1 VTTTRSCARS
11 VWSGASDGAQ
21 RRESA
26 PAAAR
31 WLVGY
36 APAVGLAA
44 ASKNKSNKDTAM
56 LKTLGALCALLMT
69 FAVQAQD
76 AGTLKKIR
84 DSKTI
89 TLGYRVDSPP
99 FSFTGPDGQPA
110 GYSVDLCKRVHAGV
124 ERGLGAGSIAIKWV
138 PVTAAN
144 RFDQVTSGAVDLEC
158 GNTTITL
165 SRQERV
171 DFSNM
176 TFIDGGAVLV
186 LAESKLG
193 RLSDLAGKS
202 IGVKAGTTTEQ
213 NLKAALKD
221 RLIDARV
228 VIVKDDVEAL
238 AALNEKRI
246 DGYAADR
253 IVLAG
258 QVIRARSDIKY
269 TMIQDDFS
277 IEPYG
282 LMMRRDPAFRLAVN
296 RAISQTY
303 RSGAIA
309 EIFDRWLAPLGK
321 PGPLLSAMYYLNTTP
336 E

>member
-1 VTTTRSCARS
+1 
-11 VWSGASDGAQ
+11 
-21 RRESA
+21 
-26 PAAAR
+26 
-31 WLVGY
+31 
-36 APAVGLAA
+36 
-44 ASKNKSNKDTAM
+44 M
-56 LKTLGALCALLMT
+56 LKILGALCALLMT

-76 AGTLKKIR
+76 TGTLKKIR

-89 TLGYRVDSPP
+89 TLGYRADQPP

-110 GYSVDLCKRVHAGV
+110 GYSVDLCKRVQASV
-124 ERGLGAGSIAIKWV
+124 ERALGAGPIAIKWV
-138 PVTAAN
+138 AVTSAN
-144 RFDQVTSGAVDLEC
+144 RFDQVVNGTVDLEC

-165 SRQERV
+165 GRMERV

-176 TFIDGGAVLV
+176 IFIDGGAVLT
-186 LAESKLG
+186 LAESKLM
-193 RLSDLAGKS
+193 RLSDLAGKTV
-202 IGVKAGTTTEQ
+202 GVKPGTTTETS
-213 NLKAALKD
+213 LKAAFKD

-228 VIVKDDVEAL
+228 VNVKDDTEAL

-253 IVLAG
+253 IALAG
-258 QVIRARSDIKY
+258 QVIRTRSDVRY
-269 TMIQDDFS
+269 TLIQDDFS

-282 LMMRRDPAFRLAVN
+282 LMLRRDPAFRLAVN

-309 EIFDRWLAPLGK
+309 EIFDRWLGPLGK
-321 PGPLLSAMYYLNTTP
+321 PGPLLSAMFYLNTTP

>member
-1 VTTTRSCARS
+1 MS
-11 VWSGASDGAQ
+11 
-21 RRESA
+21 
-26 PAAAR
+26 
-31 WLVGY
+31 
-36 APAVGLAA
+36 
-44 ASKNKSNKDTAM
+44 
-56 LKTLGALCALLMT
+56 KTLVALCALLAA

-84 DSKTI
+84 DAKTI
-89 TLGYRVDSPP
+89 TFGYRSDSPP
-99 FSFTGPDGQPA
+99 FSFTGADGQPS

-124 ERGLGAGSIAIKWV
+124 ERALNAGSIAIKWV

-144 RFDQVTSGAVDLEC
+144 RFDQVTNGAIDLEC
-158 GNTTITL
+158 GVTTITL

-176 TFIDGGAVLV
+176 IFIDGGGVLT

-193 RLSDLAGKS
+193 RLSDLAGKT
-202 IGVKAGTTTEQ
+202 IGVKAGTTTETG
-213 NLKAALKD
+213 LKAALKD
-221 RLIDARV
+221 RLIDTRV
-228 VIVKDDVEAL
+228 VIVKDDPEAL
-238 AALNEKRI
+238 VALNEKRI

-258 QVIRARSDIKY
+258 QVLRTPSDIRY
-269 TMIQDDFS
+269 TLIQDDFS

-303 RSGAIA
+303 RSGAIKD
-309 EIFDRWLAPLGK
+309 IFDRWLGPLGK